1 MHSRP
6 SNSSVDLELRLNS
19 LTQSLVQKQTTLES
33 TTAERNALRL
43 QLEKLDVSK
52 ANHFFLKTSNSTT
65 SQTQYR
71 STVTQIRQQR
81 VPYLSLNET
90 DDGELHSVWSPQKTM
105 TNTSN
110 FPAKSQVPNFMVENP
125 FDSRVSRRVKRAY
138 SSLDSIGVRLGV
150 FMRRYPL
157 VRILVIVYVA
167 VLHLWVMFVLLSSTP
182 AAQ

>member
-1 MHSRP
+1 
-6 SNSSVDLELRLNS
+6 
-19 LTQSLVQKQTTLES
+19 
-33 TTAERNALRL
+33 
-43 QLEKLDVSK
+43 
-52 ANHFFLKTSNSTT
+52 
-65 SQTQYR
+65 
-71 STVTQIRQQR
+71 
-81 VPYLSLNET
+81 
-90 DDGELHSVWSPQKTM
+90 
-105 TNTSN
+105 
-110 FPAKSQVPNFMVENP
+110 MVENP

>member
-6 SNSSVDLELRLNS
+6 SNSSADLELRLNS

-43 QLEKLDVSK
+43 QLEKLDVSE

-90 DDGELHSVWSPQKTM
+90 DDGELHSV
-105 TNTSN
+105 
-110 FPAKSQVPNFMVENP
+110 
-125 FDSRVSRRVKRAY
+125 
-138 SSLDSIGVRLGV
+138 
-150 FMRRYPL
+150 
-157 VRILVIVYVA
+157 
-167 VLHLWVMFVLLSSTP
+167 
-182 AAQ
+182 